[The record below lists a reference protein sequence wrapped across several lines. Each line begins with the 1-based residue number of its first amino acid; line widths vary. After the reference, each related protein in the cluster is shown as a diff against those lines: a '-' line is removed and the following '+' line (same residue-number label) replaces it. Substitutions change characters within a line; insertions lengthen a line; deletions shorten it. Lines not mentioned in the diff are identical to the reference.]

1 MNRIISLI
9 RCSRRPGI
17 TFGFRKLL
25 YRLLTTTAFTYVK
38 NRLIFYLLDFLRIH
52 YLAATIAAWFVSV
65 LFAYLTNRKWVFHSE
80 ASTRKEILRESVSFF
95 LCRLGTGVLDWVLM
109 YLLVDCLHRP
119 DLWVKIGV
127 NVVVILLNY
136 VASKLLIFRHKP

>member
-1 MNRIISLI
+1 MI
-9 RCSRRPGI
+9 RQLFEKHQDKI
-17 TFGFRKLL
+17 LYLVFGA
-25 YRLLTTTAFTYVK
+25 LTTAVNTGVYWLCAHPLGLPVVP
-38 NRLIFYLLDFLRIH
+38 
-52 YLAATIAAWFVSV
+52 ATVIAWFFAV